1 MAHVVHAVAQCVYK
15 YAHRCEMCSRSASP
29 FSRTAHGTW
38 AALRAGRCALGAAR
52 VPESATVRPVSGVC
66 GVSAPEDRG
75 LWCAV
80 CVAAPVL
87 AQLLRY
93 EDDLALEQYPFR
105 KK

>member
-1 MAHVVHAVAQCVYK
+1 M
-15 YAHRCEMCSRSASP
+15 
-29 FSRTAHGTW
+29 RTDVFALRISVLPHGAHGPW
-38 AALRAGRCALGAAR
+38 AALRAGRCASPR
-52 VPESATVRPVSGVC
+52 VRDCPPCQWCVC

>member
-1 MAHVVHAVAQCVYK
+1 MRNAYK
-15 YAHRCEMCSRSASP
+15 CAPMCSRSASP
-29 FSRTAHGTW
+29 FSRTAHTAPG
-38 AALRAGRCALGAAR
+38 RRCALGAAR

>member
-1 MAHVVHAVAQCVYK
+1 M
-15 YAHRCEMCSRSASP
+15 
-29 FSRTAHGTW
+29 
-38 AALRAGRCALGAAR
+38 
-52 VPESATVRPVSGVC
+52 
-66 GVSAPEDRG
+66 SAPEDRG

>member
-1 MAHVVHAVAQCVYK
+1 MWCMRLRNAYINMRTDVRCVR
-15 YAHRCEMCSRSASP
+15 APHLRSPAR
-29 FSRTAHGTW
+29 RTAPG
-38 AALRAGRCALGAAR
+38 RRCALGAAR